1 MKMLLDDRNAVI
13 YGGGGSIGGAVARA
27 FAREGARV
35 FLAGRTREKLEEVAE
50 QIRSAGGVAKTAEVD
65 ALDEQVVEKHIGEV
79 VEQAGSI
86 DVSFN
91 AISTGT
97 FS

>member
-1 MKMLLDDRNAVI
+1 MI

-27 FAREGARV
+27 FAGEGARV

-50 QIRSAGGVAKTAEVD
+50 QIRSAGAVAKTAEVD

-79 VEQAGSI
+79 VEQAGS
-86 DVSFN
+86 
-91 AISTGT
+91 
-97 FS
+97 